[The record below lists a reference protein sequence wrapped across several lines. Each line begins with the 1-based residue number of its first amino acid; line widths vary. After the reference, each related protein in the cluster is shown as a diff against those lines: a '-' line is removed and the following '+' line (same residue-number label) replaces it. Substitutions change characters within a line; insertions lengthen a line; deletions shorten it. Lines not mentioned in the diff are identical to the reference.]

1 MLQAQLAESSAIEQ
15 VPGGYLMARHLDNA
29 FRNVVYNAKDP
40 MDMLFDYVYKIDRE
54 LTEKRQEFGL
64 PVAAQE
70 GQG

>member
-1 MLQAQLAESSAIEQ
+1 MT
-15 VPGGYLMARHLDNA
+15 RHLDNA